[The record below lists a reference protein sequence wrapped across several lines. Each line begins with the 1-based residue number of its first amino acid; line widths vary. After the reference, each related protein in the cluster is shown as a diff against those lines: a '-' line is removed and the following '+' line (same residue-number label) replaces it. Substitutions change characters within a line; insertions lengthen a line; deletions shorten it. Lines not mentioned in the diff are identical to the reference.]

1 VRYNGGGS
9 QSAAIHLLKYLVDKP
24 FTYYSKADFPGKVG
38 KIEGEEL
45 IYPFSNGYKGKVLF
59 LIDGIGNSTTGHFM
73 SLVKTMKLG
82 TIIGEELGS
91 NQFCSAG
98 STSCRLKN
106 TKLSYYIANNT
117 HISTATSLPDE
128 IGILPDHYLQQ
139 NIDDVISRKDVVKEF
154 ALGLLK

>member
-1 VRYNGGGS
+1 M
-9 QSAAIHLLKYLVDKP
+9 Q
-24 FTYYSKADFPGKVG
+24 YSKSDFLGKVG

-45 IYPFSNGYKGKVLF
+45 IYPMANGYKGKVLF

-73 SLVKTMKLG
+73 SLVKVHKLG

-98 STSCRLKN
+98 STTCRLKN
-106 TKLSYYIANNT
+106 TKISYYVANNT

-128 IGILPDHYLQQ
+128 IGILPDHYLHQ
-139 NIDDVISRKDVVKEF
+139 NIDDVISRRDVVKEF